1 MELNNPKYHN
11 QGIHLVASLFTIDK
25 GILKV
30 LLIKRKNL
38 PFKGMWALV
47 GGALYNDE
55 EVMTGMSREVKEK
68 TGITNIHLELFD
80 VFSKVGRC
88 KEMRMVALAHI
99 GIVDKEKV
107 SIMKETLKT
116 SNCDWFPLDNIPAL
130 AYDHNE
136 ILHEAIDV
144 LKRRIKETDFLR
156 YMYPDGF
163 TMPEIQKVYESILNK
178 KFDRRNFRKKLL
190 SLGLIEETN
199 ILEKFDGNKPAK
211 VYRFK
216 EQNEIKNVF

>member
-1 MELNNPKYHN
+1 
-11 QGIHLVASLFTIDK
+11 
-25 GILKV
+25 
-30 LLIKRKNL
+30 
-38 PFKGMWALV
+38 MWALV

-55 EVMTGMSREVKEK
+55 EVMMGMSREVKEK

-80 VFSKVGRC
+80 VFSALDRC

-99 GIVDKEKV
+99 GIVDKTKV
-107 SIMKETLKT
+107 SIMKETMKT
-116 SNCDWFPLDNIPAL
+116 SDCDWFPLDKIPAL

-136 ILHEAIDV
+136 ILDEAIEV
-144 LKRRIKETDFLR
+144 LKGRIKETDFLR

-178 KFDRRNFRKKLL
+178 TFDRRNFRKKLL

-199 ILEKFDGNKPAK
+199 RLEKFDGNKPAK
-211 VYRFK
+211 VYSFK
-216 EQNEIKNVF
+216 NKNEIKNVF